1 MHWFLPGASELPA
14 QGLLRAPGPT
24 QALPRPR
31 PGPRPF
37 PRGAE
42 AHSLHPDPLGATPTR
57 FLSYWGI
64 FILKEEFDTWES
76 SRRT

>member
-14 QGLLRAPGPT
+14 QGLLQAPGPT

-42 AHSLHPDPLGATPTR
+42 AHSLHPDPL
-57 FLSYWGI
+57 SYWGI

-76 SRRT
+76 SHRT